1 MNDNTHM
8 NWFGGRA
15 GFTVDGAEYL
25 SGIIDTDGC
34 IRMYGFIE
42 RVTEAHDLTNWGKG
56 EAYDLPKAKKAAA
69 EKALMRFFEAGY
81 ILKDGEI
88 QDMEMVC
95 VLDADEQDEVYPY
108 EPGKIPKTPDEVRA
122 FFHPQFADE

>member
-1 MNDNTHM
+1 
-8 NWFGGRA
+8 
-15 GFTVDGAEYL
+15 
-25 SGIIDTDGC
+25 
-34 IRMYGFIE
+34 MYGFIE
-42 RVTEAHDLTNWGKG
+42 RVTADHDLSCWNNGG
-56 EAYDLPKAKKAAA
+56 DDDLTKAEKAAA

-95 VLDADEQDEVYPY
+95 VLDADEEDEVYPY

>member
-1 MNDNTHM
+1 MNYNTHM
-8 NWFGGRA
+8 NFFGGRTR
-15 GFTVDGAEYL
+15 FTVDGAEYI
-25 SGIIDTDGC
+25 SGIVDTEDG

-42 RVTEAHDLTNWGKG
+42 RVTADHDLTNWGKG
-56 EAYDLPKAKKAAA
+56 EADDLTKAEKEDA
-69 EKALMRFFEAGY
+69 EKALMRFFAAGY
-81 ILKDGEI
+81 ILKDGEM

-95 VLDADEQDEVYPY
+95 VLDADEEDEVYPY

>member
-1 MNDNTHM
+1 
-8 NWFGGRA
+8 
-15 GFTVDGAEYL
+15 
-25 SGIIDTDGC
+25 
-34 IRMYGFIE
+34 MYGFIE
-42 RVTEAHDLTNWGKG
+42 RITEDHDLSGWGKG
-56 EAYDLPKAKKAAA
+56 EEDEFTKAEREAA
-69 EKALMRFFEAGY
+69 ENALMRFFKEGY
-81 ILKDGEI
+81 ILKDGEY